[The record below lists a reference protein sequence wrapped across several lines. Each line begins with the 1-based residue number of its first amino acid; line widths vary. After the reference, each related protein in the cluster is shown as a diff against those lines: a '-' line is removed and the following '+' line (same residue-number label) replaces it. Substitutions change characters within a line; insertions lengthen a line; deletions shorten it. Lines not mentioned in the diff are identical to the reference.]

1 MPNDFYGGIPSLTPY
16 KSAPKKADL
25 TRANIRKIWAQ
36 HGGAQHGPRVETM
49 TIPEADFFAFVTEI
63 LNIERTKRA
72 DMIEFCTSIARELDI
87 MLEVKF

>member
-1 MPNDFYGGIPSLTPY
+1 V
-16 KSAPKKADL
+16 ADL
-25 TRANIRKIWAQ
+25 TRGNIRKIWAK

-63 LNIERTKRA
+63 LDIERTKRA
-72 DMIEFCTSIARELDI
+72 DMTEFCTSIARELDI